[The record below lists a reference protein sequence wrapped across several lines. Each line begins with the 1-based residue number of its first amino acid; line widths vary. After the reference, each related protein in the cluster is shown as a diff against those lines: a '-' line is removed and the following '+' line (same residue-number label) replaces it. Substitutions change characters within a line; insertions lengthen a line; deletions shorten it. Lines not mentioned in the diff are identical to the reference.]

1 MDMTLVRDQR
11 RVRLLALAGGL
22 ALAALAAA
30 PVLAA
35 GGVDWQAML
44 EACQR
49 MMASVGIH
57 VSPEQLRSM
66 LTGCTGR

>member
-1 MDMTLVRDQR
+1 MDMTLMRDQW
-11 RVRLLALAGGL
+11 RVRFLALAGGL
-22 ALAALAAA
+22 MLAALAAA
-30 PVLAA
+30 PALAA

-57 VSPEQLRSM
+57 VSPDQLRAM
-66 LTGCTGR
+66 LSGCTGQ